1 MTAHTKLKQGNNI
14 AYACSHKALTKEQGR
29 GPKNTHR
36 FHSFLSYDDEIFL
49 FVVFII
55 LIDHS
60 HLRNILNFSNRD
72 CEHSVLIRSN
82 ISPRSNPPPLFL
94 FMVLGPFF

>member
-14 AYACSHKALTKEQGR
+14 AYACSHKALTKEQSK

-36 FHSFLSYDDEIFL
+36 CHGLLSYDDEIFL

-55 LIDHS
+55 LIDHTNLS
-60 HLRNILNFSNRD
+60 NILNFSNRN
-72 CEHSVLIRSN
+72 CEYNVLIRSN
-82 ISPRSNPPPLFL
+82 TAPRPDPPPLCL
-94 FMVLGPFF
+94 FTVLGPFF